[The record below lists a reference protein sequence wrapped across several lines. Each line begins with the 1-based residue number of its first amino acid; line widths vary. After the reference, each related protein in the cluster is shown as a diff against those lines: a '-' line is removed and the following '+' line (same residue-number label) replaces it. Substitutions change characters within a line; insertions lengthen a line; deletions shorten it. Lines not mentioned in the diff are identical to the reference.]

1 MRVQVCHT
9 QTAACVR
16 AATACSCL
24 CVLARTDGYV
34 RGETCICTVLTT
46 AGGAETLGRA
56 ATVVGAGSAVNQDG
70 RSSSL
75 TAPNGP
81 AQQEVVRAAL
91 TAAGVSAAALAAV
104 QLHGT
109 GTSLGDPIEVGAL
122 AAVLGAGPPRGMPL
136 ALIAGKSMIGHSE
149 PAAGVMGIAHAQLA
163 VALHASLPLL
173 HLHAGEGGGAREWW
187 PSAATPC
194 EITA

>member
-1 MRVQVCHT
+1 MET
-9 QTAACVR
+9 PAAFR
-16 AATACSCL
+16 KTGMLAADGRCKTLDA
-24 CVLARTDGYV
+24 AADGYV
-34 RGETCICTVLTT
+34 RAE
-46 AGGAETLGRA
+46 AGGAMLLDQLPHDAEGGAGA
-56 ATVVGAGSAVNQDG
+56 ACAILAGSAVNQDG